1 MSSSFAGHCVSAKR
15 CESRSRTSS
24 VHASSRRSATYTFS
38 SSAGCAAA
46 RAHWS
51 YRSSTSPR
59 SGCPN
64 ASKSAPS
71 SARRSSVKRRAA
83 KSRFARVCCRSAS
96 LTRSIQRYCSV
107 ASTPSA
113 ITSSRSK
120 ATSGRPIGRESNAR
134 ATSRKTVQSGFT
146 FLTKFLPPHEVFLS
160 PKGDIAKQ
168 QGGLMKRIVSLILG
182 ILLVASFAVAAPPP
196 HGPAGAAAFGP
207 PPPPPGA
214 PALDDYLNLTDSQ
227 KAAAQSIEA
236 DFRAQTES
244 LHEQMRALHEQ
255 LMAARKAADAKF
267 ETILTGD
274 QKAKFEAFIAA
285 MEILRKGGPGGGAHP

>member
-1 MSSSFAGHCVSAKR
+1 
-15 CESRSRTSS
+15 
-24 VHASSRRSATYTFS
+24 
-38 SSAGCAAA
+38 
-46 RAHWS
+46 
-51 YRSSTSPR
+51 
-59 SGCPN
+59 
-64 ASKSAPS
+64 
-71 SARRSSVKRRAA
+71 
-83 KSRFARVCCRSAS
+83 
-96 LTRSIQRYCSV
+96 
-107 ASTPSA
+107 
-113 ITSSRSK
+113 
-120 ATSGRPIGRESNAR
+120 
-134 ATSRKTVQSGFT
+134 
-146 FLTKFLPPHEVFLS
+146 
-160 PKGDIAKQ
+160 
-168 QGGLMKRIVSLILG
+168 MKRIVSLILG